1 MYLTPNVCETY
12 EEIYV
17 WKIPSLL
24 LRRVSLCG
32 LDSALVHVCL
42 LDWVQICGEVR
53 AAGPPMWSAVV
64 CLLCHFTQLSWKAA
78 GQKREPLLLFQTPT
92 VSSSEAF
99 KPPPPNTP
107 PPPAHI
113 YIYIFFFLI
122 SIYFFIMSTFYWVD
136 LWRTFTRNC
145 FFFPW
150 RLLVLLNVSSSCV
163 DKTHI
168 GVTLWQKNP
177 RWLRATT

>member
-92 VSSSEAF
+92 VSPTEAF
-99 KPPPPNTP
+99 KPPQRPPTP
-107 PPPAHI
+107 GS
-113 YIYIFFFLI
+113 YIYIFSFFLFQYI
-122 SIYFFIMSTFYWVD
+122 SLLWVH
-136 LWRTFTRNC
+136 FTESICGEHSRGTG
-145 FFFPW
+145 FFFPQDCW
-150 RLLVLLNVSSSCV
+150 FC
-163 DKTHI
+163 
-168 GVTLWQKNP
+168 
-177 RWLRATT
+177 